1 MLRPNLTKR
10 SRSKLRQTHKTTASI
25 RVLSSKIVVYGLLNI
40 ALTNVFCGIVLV
52 YAKERAI
59 TDLLGTVVFFAIGTI
74 AIHIGGLIA

>member
-1 MLRPNLTKR
+1 LLPKFW
-10 SRSKLRQTHKTTASI
+10 KTDEPTASI

-40 ALTNVFCGIVLV
+40 ALTNVLCGIVLV

-59 TDLLGTVVFFAIGTI
+59 TDLLGPVVFFAIGTI